1 MSDLL
6 AGPAAEVAEASR
18 TLDLVKV
25 PMSDSKE
32 ITRLLDQFARAYE
45 GDAWVGTPVRALVD
59 DVDARLA
66 AAHPVAGAHSI
77 WDLVAH
83 ITYWLD
89 AAARRLAGQVVDPQ
103 DDEDWPPN
111 PPPSDTA
118 WVATLAAFQ
127 ASHDRLL
134 AAIRRLGP
142 EDLDGAVPGKTY
154 SVYVL
159 LHGVLQHTL
168 YHAGQ
173 IGLLRR
179 AARESSGAA
188 SRPG

>member
-1 MSDLL
+1 MVREIHLIS
-6 AGPAAEVAEASR
+6 PAATAAAS
-18 TLDLVKV
+18 LPDLVNAT
-25 PMSDSKE
+25 MADSRE
-32 ITRLLDQFARAYE
+32 ITRLLDQFARAYA
-45 GDAWVGTPVRALVD
+45 GDAWHGTPVRGLLD

-77 WDLVAH
+77 WELVAH
-83 ITYWLD
+83 VTYWLD
-89 AAARRLAGQVVDPQ
+89 AAGRRLAGEVVDPQ
-103 DDEDWPPN
+103 DDEDWPPA
-111 PPPSDTA
+111 PAPSAGAWTA
-118 WVATLAAFQ
+118 ARAALE

-142 EDLDGAVPGKTY
+142 DDLEGPVPGQTY

-179 AARESSGAA
+179 AGREALGTV